1 MKIVADRLKK
11 ARELKG
17 VTQTAVSKNLGIN
30 SKTLSG
36 YENNVAEPDL
46 ETLSLLA
53 KYYECDINY
62 FVGVDSREFK
72 EAEAFIGKLKKE
84 VAKNGYNLS
93 DKSTEEIAALVVNSL
108 KIHEILKD
116 NLSIWICKHKIN
128 RIKA

>member
-1 MKIVADRLKK
+1 MKIVGDRLKK

-17 VTQTAVSKNLGIN
+17 VTQTTVSRDLCIN
-30 SKTLSG
+30 NKTLSG

-46 ETLSLLA
+46 ETLTLLA

-72 EAEAFIGKLKKE
+72 EVEVFIDKLRKE
-84 VAKNGYNLS
+84 VEKSGYDLS

-116 NLSIWICKHKIN
+116 N
-128 RIKA
+128 

>member
-11 ARELKG
+11 TRELKG